1 MTEKKEESCIQ
12 WHPAFYAATRLELH
26 DNIGELEFY
35 PEYNLSKKPLQ
46 ADLLIIEKNRD
57 VQVKNVI
64 GHIFRKHNIVEYKSP
79 GDGMTVDDFYK
90 CVAYACL
97 YKSTAE
103 NVNAVLGDELSVTMI
118 RESYPK
124 SMMEELER
132 LGISFVEHESGIYYS
147 CSFFI
152 PTQIIVTRELSAD
165 EHRSLRILS
174 RNADEK
180 DVKGFIQE
188 TFGYAT
194 QGEKADVQAV
204 LKVSGTANYDL
215 YEKIRSESDMK
226 SFLDEIKN
234 EGFNE
239 GVSQGLSLG
248 LSQGLSQGISQG
260 RTEALEQTA
269 VTLFDMGMAVD
280 KIAQAVHTSVNIVE
294 EWLSAKKCETAK

>member
-1 MTEKKEESCIQ
+1 MTEEREESHIQ
-12 WHPAFYAATRLELH
+12 WHPAFYAATKLELR
-26 DNIGELEFY
+26 DNINELEFY

-46 ADLLIIEKNRD
+46 ADLLIIEKNSD
-57 VQVKNVI
+57 VQIKNAI

-97 YKSTAE
+97 YKSTGE
-103 NVNAVLGDELSVTMI
+103 NVNEIAGDELSITMI

-124 SMMEELER
+124 SMMRELKR
-132 LGISFVEHESGIYYS
+132 LGISFAEYDSGIYYS
-147 CSFFI
+147 QNFFI
-152 PTQIIVTRELSAD
+152 PAQIIVTQELKPD

-180 DVKGFIQE
+180 DVKGFIKE
-188 TFGYAT
+188 TLCYVT

-204 LKVSGTANYDL
+204 LKVSGTANYHI
-215 YEKIRSESDMK
+215 YEKIRSESEMRN
-226 SFLDEIKN
+226 FLDEIKN

-239 GVSQGLSLG
+239 GKSQGL
-248 LSQGLSQGISQG
+248 SQG

-294 EWLSAKKCETAK
+294 EWLSVRAGNN

>member
-1 MTEKKEESCIQ
+1 MTEEREESRIQ
-12 WHPAFYAATRLELH
+12 WHPALYAATKLKLH
-26 DNIGELEFY
+26 DNIDELEFY

-46 ADLLIIEKNRD
+46 ADLLIIEKNSD
-57 VQVKNVI
+57 VQIKNAI

-97 YKSTAE
+97 YKSTGE
-103 NVNAVLGDELSVTMI
+103 SVNAIAGDELSITMI

-124 SMMEELER
+124 FMMWELKR
-132 LGISFVEHESGIYYS
+132 LGIGFAEYDSGIYYS
-147 CSFFI
+147 QNFFI
-152 PTQIIVTRELSAD
+152 PSQLIVTQELKPD

-174 RNADEK
+174 RNADEN
-180 DVKGFIQE
+180 DVKGFIKE
-188 TFGYAT
+188 TLGYVT
-194 QGEKADVQAV
+194 QGEKADAQAV
-204 LKVSGTANYDL
+204 LKVSGTANYHI
-215 YEKIRSESDMK
+215 YEKIRSESEMK

-239 GVSQGLSLG
+239 GK
-248 LSQGLSQGISQG
+248 SQG

-269 VTLFDMGMAVD
+269 KTLFDMGMAVD

-294 EWLSAKKCETAK
+294 EWLSVRAGNN

>member
-1 MTEKKEESCIQ
+1 MTEKQEESRIQ

-26 DNIGELEFY
+26 DNINELEFY

-46 ADLLIIEKNRD
+46 ADLLIIEKNGD
-57 VQVKNVI
+57 VQIKNVI

-103 NVNAVLGDELSVTMI
+103 NVNAVAGDELSVTMI

-124 SMMEELER
+124 AMMEELER
-132 LGISFVEHESGIYYS
+132 LGISFAEHESGIYYS
-147 CSFFI
+147 QSFFI
-152 PTQIIVTRELSAD
+152 PTQIIVTRELSAE

-174 RNADEK
+174 RNAEEK

-188 TFGYAT
+188 TLSYAT

-215 YEKIRSESDMK
+215 YEKIRSESDMR

-239 GVSQGLSLG
+239 GEEK
-248 LSQGLSQGISQG
+248 G

-269 VTLFDMGMAVD
+269 ITLFDMGMAVD

-294 EWLSAKKCETAK
+294 EWLSTKKCEIVK

>member
-1 MTEKKEESCIQ
+1 MAEEREESRIQ
-12 WHPAFYAATRLELH
+12 WHPAFYAATKLELR
-26 DNIGELEFY
+26 DNIDELEFY

-46 ADLLIIEKNRD
+46 ADLLIIEKNGKARM
-57 VQVKNVI
+57 KNAI
-64 GHIFRKHNIVEYKSP
+64 GHIFRRHNIVEYKSP

-97 YKSTAE
+97 YKSTGE
-103 NVNAVLGDELSVTMI
+103 NVNDIAGDELSITMI

-124 SMMEELER
+124 SMMRELKR
-132 LGISFVEHESGIYYS
+132 LGIGFAEYDSGIYYS
-147 CSFFI
+147 QNFFI
-152 PTQIIVTRELSAD
+152 PAQFIVTQELKPD

-180 DVKGFIQE
+180 DVKGFIKE
-188 TFGYAT
+188 TLGYVT

-204 LKVSGTANYDL
+204 LKVSGTANYHL
-215 YEKIRSESDMK
+215 YEKIRSEADMK
-226 SFLDEIKN
+226 NFLDEIKN

-239 GVSQGLSLG
+239 GISQGL
-248 LSQGLSQGISQG
+248 SQG

-269 VTLFDMGMAVD
+269 MTLFDMGMAVD

-294 EWLSAKKCETAK
+294 EWLSVKKCDTAK

>member
-1 MTEKKEESCIQ
+1 MTEEREESRIQ
-12 WHPAFYAATRLELH
+12 WHPAFYAATKLELR
-26 DNIGELEFY
+26 DNIDELEFY

-46 ADLLIIEKNRD
+46 ADLLIIEKNGKT
-57 VQVKNVI
+57 QIKNAI

-97 YKSTAE
+97 YKSTGE
-103 NVNAVLGDELSVTMI
+103 SVNEIAGDELSVTMI

-124 SMMEELER
+124 SMMRELKR
-132 LGISFVEHESGIYYS
+132 LGISFTRYDSGIYYS
-147 CSFFI
+147 QNFFI
-152 PTQIIVTRELSAD
+152 PAQIVVTQELEAD

-174 RNADEK
+174 RNADEN
-180 DVKGFIQE
+180 DVKGFIKE
-188 TFGYAT
+188 TLNYVT

-204 LKVSGTANYDL
+204 LRVSGTANYDL
-215 YEKIRSESDMK
+215 YEKIRSESEMK
-226 SFLDEIKN
+226 NIWDEIVEERKD
-234 EGFNE
+234 EWFNE
-239 GVSQGLSLG
+239 
-248 LSQGLSQGISQG
+248 G

-294 EWLSAKKCETAK
+294 EWLSVKKCETAK

>member
-1 MTEKKEESCIQ
+1 MAEEREESRIQ
-12 WHPAFYAATRLELH
+12 WHPVFYAATKLELR
-26 DNIGELEFY
+26 DNIDELEFY

-46 ADLLIIEKNRD
+46 ADLLVIEKNRD
-57 VQVKNVI
+57 VQIKNAI

-97 YKSTAE
+97 YKSTGE
-103 NVNAVLGDELSVTMI
+103 NVNYIAGGELSITMI

-124 SMMEELER
+124 SMMRELKR
-132 LGISFVEHESGIYYS
+132 LGISFTRYDSGIYHS
-147 CSFFI
+147 RNFFI
-152 PTQIIVTRELSAD
+152 PAQLIVTQELKPD

-174 RNADEK
+174 RKADEK
-180 DVKGFIQE
+180 DVKGFIKE
-188 TFGYAT
+188 TLGYVT
-194 QGEKADVQAV
+194 QGEKADAQAI

-215 YEKIRSESDMK
+215 YEKIRSESDMRN
-226 SFLDEIKN
+226 FLDEIKN

-239 GVSQGLSLG
+239 G
-248 LSQGLSQGISQG
+248 

-269 VTLFDMGMAVD
+269 MTLFDMGMAVD

-294 EWLSAKKCETAK
+294 EWLAVKTVKQ

>member
-1 MTEKKEESCIQ
+1 MTKEREKSHIQ
-12 WHPAFYAATRLELH
+12 WHPAFYAATKLELR
-26 DNIGELEFY
+26 DNIDELEFY

-46 ADLLIIEKNRD
+46 ADLLIIEKNSD
-57 VQVKNVI
+57 VQIKNAI

-97 YKSTAE
+97 YKSTGE
-103 NVNAVLGDELSVTMI
+103 SVNAIAGDELSITMI

-124 SMMEELER
+124 SMMRELKR
-132 LGISFVEHESGIYYS
+132 LGIGFAEYDSGIYYS
-147 CSFFI
+147 QNFFI
-152 PTQIIVTRELSAD
+152 PSQLIVTQELGPD

-174 RNADEK
+174 RNADEN
-180 DVKGFIQE
+180 DVKGFIKE
-188 TFGYAT
+188 TLGYVT
-194 QGEKADVQAV
+194 QGEKADAQAV
-204 LKVSGTANYDL
+204 LKVSGTANYHI
-215 YEKIRSESDMK
+215 YEKIRSESEMK

-239 GVSQGLSLG
+239 GK
-248 LSQGLSQGISQG
+248 SQG

-269 VTLFDMGMAVD
+269 KTLFDMGMAVD

-294 EWLSAKKCETAK
+294 EWLSVRAGNN

>member
-1 MTEKKEESCIQ
+1 MTEEREESRIQ
-12 WHPAFYAATRLELH
+12 WHPAFYAATKLELR
-26 DNIGELEFY
+26 DNIDELEFY

-46 ADLLIIEKNRD
+46 ADLLIIEKNSD
-57 VQVKNVI
+57 VQIKNAI

-97 YKSTAE
+97 YKSTGE
-103 NVNAVLGDELSVTMI
+103 NVNDIAGDELSITMI

-124 SMMEELER
+124 SMMRELKR
-132 LGISFVEHESGIYYS
+132 LGIGFAEYDSGIYYS
-147 CSFFI
+147 QNFFI
-152 PTQIIVTRELSAD
+152 PAQFIVTQELKPD

-180 DVKGFIQE
+180 DVKGFIKE
-188 TFGYAT
+188 TLGYVT

-204 LKVSGTANYDL
+204 LKVSGTANYHL
-215 YEKIRSESDMK
+215 YEKIRSEADMK
-226 SFLDEIKN
+226 NFLDEIKN

-239 GVSQGLSLG
+239 GISQGL
-248 LSQGLSQGISQG
+248 SQG

-269 VTLFDMGMAVD
+269 MTLFDMGMAVD

-294 EWLSAKKCETAK
+294 EWLSVRK

>member
-1 MTEKKEESCIQ
+1 MTEEREESRIQ
-12 WHPAFYAATRLELH
+12 WHPAFYAATKLELH
-26 DNIGELEFY
+26 DNIDELEFY

-46 ADLLIIEKNRD
+46 ADLLIIEKNSD
-57 VQVKNVI
+57 VQIKNAI

-97 YKSTAE
+97 YKSTGE
-103 NVNAVLGDELSVTMI
+103 SVNAIAGDELSITMI

-124 SMMEELER
+124 SMMRELKR
-132 LGISFVEHESGIYYS
+132 LGISFAEYDSGIYYS
-147 CSFFI
+147 QNFFI
-152 PTQIIVTRELSAD
+152 PAQIIVTQELDAD

-174 RNADEK
+174 RNADEN
-180 DVKGFIQE
+180 DVKGFIKE
-188 TFGYAT
+188 TLSYVT

-204 LKVSGTANYDL
+204 LRVSGTANYNL
-215 YEKIRSESDMK
+215 FEKIRSESDMK

-239 GVSQGLSLG
+239 GISQG

-294 EWLSAKKCETAK
+294 EWLSVKKCDTAK